1 MRERERGGERSPR
14 HVHGSVSIETKR
26 ICYKR
31 YCRWISIKP
40 RVRSPLSTLRSPSLS
55 LFLSISFVRPLVIYT
70 PRVSPA
76 LAKLERLSII
86 LDSLA
91 RLVCRDMCPPKY
103 LDDQIFGQ
111 RRLFIRHCIADYFY
125 FIFFLPFIILEW
137 FDRLIK
143 ILLCMLIF
151 ESRIN

>member
-55 LFLSISFVRPLVIYT
+55 LSLYLVRSPARHIHPKSIPSACETRETLDNSRFPRSPGLSRY
-70 PRVSPA
+70 VSPEIPRRSNLRTETAFHPA
-76 LAKLERLSII
+76 LH
-86 LDSLA
+86 
-91 RLVCRDMCPPKY
+91 C
-103 LDDQIFGQ
+103 G
-111 RRLFIRHCIADYFY
+111 LFLFY
-125 FIFFLPFIILEW
+125 FFLPFIILEW